1 MTEKLY
7 IDAITTYGTASP
19 IEGYQVLALM
29 RLPVEEATRKEGL
42 ATLIRNELKALDQE
56 FPRPSKESEYVQWK
70 QWKKDYH
77 SAKKDRVNPLH
88 NQHNVIKGQLEK
100 YVVGAG
106 NYKLGQVLD
115 NVPADAVLADDFFM
129 F

>member
-1 MTEKLY
+1 MTVNT
-7 IDAITTYGTASP
+7 IIS
-19 IEGYQVLALM
+19 VLRHQHILLE
-29 RLPVEEATRKEGL
+29 RGHHKKTKKRRFSDV
-42 ATLIRNELKALDQE
+42 
-56 FPRPSKESEYVQWK
+56 WK